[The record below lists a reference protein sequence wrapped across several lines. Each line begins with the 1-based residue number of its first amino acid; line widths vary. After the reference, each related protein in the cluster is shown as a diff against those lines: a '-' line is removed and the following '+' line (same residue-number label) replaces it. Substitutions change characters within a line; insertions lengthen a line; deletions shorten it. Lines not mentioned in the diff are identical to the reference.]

1 MNKNKGNI
9 KTKALGFI
17 KRNGVFLVLGA
28 CFALL
33 ALATVLFGDFGGA
46 NPNDAGEVGQNN
58 NQHLSEIQMP
68 TPFHS
73 ATPNPSGTPAPDI
86 TPGNQTQTPKPA
98 TELLA
103 PPVEGNI
110 IWDYAMDELIYSKT
124 LKHWTT
130 HRGLDIAADEGTPVR
145 CVAAGKIADVYKDDA
160 FGISVVVDH
169 GKGISTVY
177 ACLTDNVPVKK
188 GDSIKKG
195 GTLGYVGTSALS
207 ECADPPPL
215 HVEYLMDGSPKNPR
229 DYVFFS

>member
-73 ATPNPSGTPAPDI
+73 ATPNPSGTPALS
-86 TPGNQTQTPKPA
+86 GFA
-98 TELLA
+98 
-103 PPVEGNI
+103 
-110 IWDYAMDELIYSKT
+110 
-124 LKHWTT
+124 
-130 HRGLDIAADEGTPVR
+130 
-145 CVAAGKIADVYKDDA
+145 C
-160 FGISVVVDH
+160 
-169 GKGISTVY
+169 ISTPEPAFTNRPS
-177 ACLTDNVPVKK
+177 ACP
-188 GDSIKKG
+188 
-195 GTLGYVGTSALS
+195 
-207 ECADPPPL
+207 
-215 HVEYLMDGSPKNPR
+215 
-229 DYVFFS
+229 